1 MIHLKLNNVD
11 NVFYMICFD
20 VEFSMA
26 LWLIVK
32 DMIQEDS
39 VNLIPKNMNDIVAAK
54 YFDLHVLTWMGINH
68 L

>member
-1 MIHLKLNNVD
+1 MIHLKLNNVE
-11 NVFYMICFD
+11 NVFYMIRFD

-39 VNLIPKNMNDIVAAK
+39 VNLIPKNMNDIVAVK